1 MDGLAAFG
9 KSVSASIA
17 TATRD
22 VDLQGVQS
30 SLSSMA
36 SATASELTSFGKE
49 LSRDATDAGA
59 FVARNANDAGA
70 FVAQTTRDAAAA
82 ARNLSPER
90 VAAFFALASASGL
103 FYSLA
108 LFLFLPVLPI
118 APAKFAVC
126 FSIAGAC
133 SMGAVGALRGWAAQ
147 VTHMMAQERVVVSL
161 AYVGSLLATLYSA
174 LAMHSYLLTVFT
186 SLAQLVALLYYQV
199 SYFPMGAQ
207 GLRVVAQM
215 GMQVAKPLAYS
226 CGRALGLVKPKS
238 YLPL

>member
-1 MDGLAAFG
+1 M
-9 KSVSASIA
+9 
-17 TATRD
+17 
-22 VDLQGVQS
+22 
-30 SLSSMA
+30 
-36 SATASELTSFGKE
+36 
-49 LSRDATDAGA
+49 
-59 FVARNANDAGA
+59 
-70 FVAQTTRDAAAA
+70 
-82 ARNLSPER
+82 
-90 VAAFFALASASGL
+90 
-103 FYSLA
+103 
-108 LFLFLPVLPI
+108 
-118 APAKFAVC
+118 
-126 FSIAGAC
+126 
-133 SMGAVGALRGWAAQ
+133 
-147 VTHMMAQERVVVSL
+147 THMMAQERVVVSL

>member
-1 MDGLAAFG
+1 
-9 KSVSASIA
+9 
-17 TATRD
+17 
-22 VDLQGVQS
+22 
-30 SLSSMA
+30 
-36 SATASELTSFGKE
+36 
-49 LSRDATDAGA
+49 
-59 FVARNANDAGA
+59 
-70 FVAQTTRDAAAA
+70 
-82 ARNLSPER
+82 
-90 VAAFFALASASGL
+90 
-103 FYSLA
+103 
-108 LFLFLPVLPI
+108 
-118 APAKFAVC
+118 
-126 FSIAGAC
+126 
-133 SMGAVGALRGWAAQ
+133 MGAVGALRGWAAQ